1 MTAACFGDAI
11 HAQVVLLPRRFKSD
25 IKVAGP
31 FGYACLKKAH
41 SCCWASA
48 TSSLLYKLHVIEPF
62 LFASTSSKLKSHG
75 TTSFQ

>member
-11 HAQVVLLPRRFKSD
+11 HAQVVLLPRRIWSD

-31 FGYACLKKAH
+31 FGYACLNKAL

-48 TSSLLYKLHVIEPF
+48 TSSLFHKLPVIDSI
-62 LFASTSSKLKSHG
+62 LSTSTSSKLKSHG
-75 TTSFQ
+75 TGSFQ